1 MPTET
6 QDYTLLLTTEQLS
19 KKLGISPTT
28 LVNWRRSKVLPF
40 IKIGLVVRY
49 DLADVL
55 STLRSHQ
62 INARQPAKAADK
74 EAAK

>member
-1 MPTET
+1 MTET

-40 IKIGLVVRY
+40 IKVGLVVRY

-55 STLRSHQ
+55 AALRCHQ
-62 INARQPAKAADK
+62 ISARQPDKATGK
-74 EAAK
+74 EGAR